1 MSFHS
6 NTQAAS
12 LPRVLIAEDH
22 ALMRDGIRALLHGHC
37 ELVGEAADG
46 DAVIKL
52 AIATRPDIILLDI
65 GMPGI
70 DGLEAAYILAKK
82 VPASKILILS
92 QHTEEEYVFESLGQA
107 RVAGFF
113 VKDDSSDELLSAI
126 KAVHG
131 GRKYVSSSIAPLL
144 VRQFVG
150 DQKQKKNALT
160 RRERQI
166 LKRIGDGESSKTIAA
181 KLGIAPKTVQIH
193 RGNIMA
199 KLKVGSTVALV
210 RYAIKHKLLRVD

>member
-1 MSFHS
+1 MSAHS
-6 NTQAAS
+6 NEPTTG

-37 ELVGEAADG
+37 EIVGEAADG
-46 DAVIKL
+46 EAAIKL
-52 AIATRPDIILLDI
+52 AVARRPDIILLDI

-82 VPASKILILS
+82 LPASKILILS
-92 QHTEEEYVFESLGQA
+92 QHTEEEYVFESLRQA

-113 VKDDSSDELLSAI
+113 VKDDSSGELLNAI
-126 KAVHG
+126 KAVHA

-150 DQKQKKNALT
+150 GPDVKKNELT

-166 LKRIGDGESSKTIAA
+166 LKRIGDGESSKSIAA

-199 KLKVGSTVALV
+199 KLEVRSTAALV

>member
-1 MSFHS
+1 MSSHS
-6 NTQAAS
+6 NTQTTS

-37 ELVGEAADG
+37 EIVGEAADG
-46 DAVIKL
+46 EAAIKL
-52 AIATRPDIILLDI
+52 AVARRPDIILLDI

-82 VPASKILILS
+82 VPTSKILILS
-92 QHTEEEYVFESLGQA
+92 QHTEEEYVFESLRQA
-107 RVAGFF
+107 QVAGFF
-113 VKDDSSDELLSAI
+113 VKDDSSGELLNAI
-126 KAVHG
+126 KAVHA

-150 DQKQKKNALT
+150 GPDVKKNELT

-166 LKRIGDGESSKTIAA
+166 LKRIGDGESS
-181 KLGIAPKTVQIH
+181 
-193 RGNIMA
+193 
-199 KLKVGSTVALV
+199 
-210 RYAIKHKLLRVD
+210 